1 MITSLVTP
9 LSLIANRKTPCVC
22 LDRFFVQGPS
32 VQACF
37 AIKIMGTLRLHD
49 SVIKPHT
56 FGAGSFGLHSA
67 GNISLSFSFSD
78 FGLATDSDAGRGVH
92 D

>member
-1 MITSLVTP
+1 MW
-9 LSLIANRKTPCVC
+9 
-22 LDRFFVQGPS
+22 
-32 VQACF
+32 
-37 AIKIMGTLRLHD
+37 TLQLHV

-78 FGLATDSDAGRGVH
+78 FGLATDSDAGRGAH
-92 D
+92 G

>member
-1 MITSLVTP
+1 M
-9 LSLIANRKTPCVC
+9 C
-22 LDRFFVQGPS
+22 LDRFFVQRPC

-37 AIKIMGTLRLHD
+37 AIKIMWTLQLHV
-49 SVIKPHT
+49 SLIKPHT

-78 FGLATDSDAGRGVH
+78 FGLATDSDAGRGAH
-92 D
+92 G